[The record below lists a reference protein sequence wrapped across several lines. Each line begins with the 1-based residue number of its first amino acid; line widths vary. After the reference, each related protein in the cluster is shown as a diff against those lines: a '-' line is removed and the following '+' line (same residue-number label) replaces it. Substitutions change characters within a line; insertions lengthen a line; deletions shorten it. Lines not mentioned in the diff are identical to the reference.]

1 MEDIMTDKTD
11 VRVIKTKVNIRRV
24 FIEMLY
30 KKNFEKISVQDILDA
45 AMINRSTFYKYYD
58 SKYDLAQK
66 LIDEVRQDSINFIN
80 ERFDK
85 RQGAPLFVI
94 VQRIYEH
101 FYARRQIILALLKI
115 KTEEIDLSDM
125 LQHVLKEK
133 YLAHVQTVD
142 SSGDESLADY
152 HATIYAAFV
161 LTTFKWLLAS
171 DDKEDIEKVTHDLE
185 HKFFN
190 RLFLSD

>member
-1 MEDIMTDKTD
+1 MTDKTD

-142 SSGDESLADY
+142 SSGDASLADY

-185 HKFFN
+185 HRFFN

>member
-1 MEDIMTDKTD
+1 MTDKTD

-185 HKFFN
+185 HRFFN

>member
-1 MEDIMTDKTD
+1 MTDKTD

-30 KKNFEKISVQDILDA
+30 KKNFEKISVQDILDT

-142 SSGDESLADY
+142 SSGDASLADY

>member
-1 MEDIMTDKTD
+1 MTDKTD

>member
-1 MEDIMTDKTD
+1 MTDKTD

-66 LIDEVRQDSINFIN
+66 LIDEVRQDSIDFIN

-142 SSGDESLADY
+142 SSGDASLADY

>member
-1 MEDIMTDKTD
+1 MTDKTD

-142 SSGDESLADY
+142 SSGDASLADY

>member
-1 MEDIMTDKTD
+1 MAFLPTQSSEA
-11 VRVIKTKVNIRRV
+11 
-24 FIEMLY
+24 
-30 KKNFEKISVQDILDA
+30 S
-45 AMINRSTFYKYYD
+45 
-58 SKYDLAQK
+58 
-66 LIDEVRQDSINFIN
+66 NFIN

-142 SSGDESLADY
+142 SSGDASLADY